1 MTTNSSVV
9 FHGWCTFLYTS
20 GLPPPNHVFPELM
33 NRQREVGNVLTC
45 PECKTDKVI
54 LVVNKVGVCAQFSK
68 CNNRKTHER
77 SATTFAALS

>member
-1 MTTNSSVV
+1 MTGVY
-9 FHGWCTFLYTS
+9 FYTPQAYS
-20 GLPPPNHVFPELM
+20 LQITLFPELM
-33 NRQREVGNVLTC
+33 NPQHEVGNVLAC
-45 PECKTDKVI
+45 PEYKTDKVI